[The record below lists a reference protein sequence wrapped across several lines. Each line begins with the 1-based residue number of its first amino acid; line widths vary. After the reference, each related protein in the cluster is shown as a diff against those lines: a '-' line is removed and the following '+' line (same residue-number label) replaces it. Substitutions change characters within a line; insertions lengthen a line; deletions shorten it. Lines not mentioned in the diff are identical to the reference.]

1 MNFAQTAKLA
11 STIKQT
17 ENGAVAYNTT
27 NNALLDLFAQIG
39 ALRPRS
45 EAEIATKYADA
56 YAVDAELA
64 TKMLFYCGNIRGG
77 KLFA

>member
-1 MNFAQTAKLA
+1 MNFAQTAKTSA
-11 STIKQT
+11 QIKQT
-17 ENGAVAYNTT
+17 ENGAMAYNTT
-27 NNALLDLFAQIG
+27 TNALLDLFAQIG

-45 EAEIATKYADA
+45 EVEIMGKYADA
-56 YAVDAELA
+56 YAVNPELA